1 MPLIEG
7 LALGSALIIAIGA
20 QNAFVLRQG
29 LAGQHVFVVATV
41 CFLSDVLLIGLGAGG
56 VGTLIRTQPDILQ
69 GVAWLGT
76 AFLFVFA
83 LRSFYR
89 AYRPQTLGGTDVHGA
104 QTSMG
109 AAIGTALLLTFLNPH
124 VYLDS
129 VLVLGGIASRFDGWD
144 RALFAGGAMLASAL
158 WFYPLGFGAKKLR
171 KYMNRPMTWRVIDN
185 VIGAL
190 MLILS
195 VSLAVAAWRRDF

>member
-1 MPLIEG
+1 
-7 LALGSALIIAIGA
+7 
-20 QNAFVLRQG
+20 
-29 LAGQHVFVVATV
+29 
-41 CFLSDVLLIGLGAGG
+41 
-56 VGTLIRTQPDILQ
+56 
-69 GVAWLGT
+69 LGT

-89 AYRPQTLGGTDVHGA
+89 AYRPQTLAGTDVHGA

-124 VYLDS
+124 VYLDT

>member
-69 GVAWLGT
+69 GVAWLGL
-76 AFLFVFA
+76 LFCLFSHCG
-83 LRSFYR
+83 LFTGPIGH
-89 AYRPQTLGGTDVHGA
+89 RPLPARMFMAPKHQWARRLA
-104 QTSMG
+104 PRCC
-109 AAIGTALLLTFLNPH
+109 LLF
-124 VYLDS
+124 
-129 VLVLGGIASRFDGWD
+129 
-144 RALFAGGAMLASAL
+144 
-158 WFYPLGFGAKKLR
+158 
-171 KYMNRPMTWRVIDN
+171 
-185 VIGAL
+185 
-190 MLILS
+190 
-195 VSLAVAAWRRDF
+195 

>member
-1 MPLIEG
+1 
-7 LALGSALIIAIGA
+7 
-20 QNAFVLRQG
+20 
-29 LAGQHVFVVATV
+29 
-41 CFLSDVLLIGLGAGG
+41 
-56 VGTLIRTQPDILQ
+56 LQ

-89 AYRPQTLGGTDVHGA
+89 AYRPQTLAGTDVHGA

-124 VYLDS
+124 VYLDT

-144 RALFAGGAMLASAL
+144 RAFFAGGAMLASAL

-171 KYMNRPMTWRVIDN
+171 KYMNRPMTWRVIDS
-185 VIGAL
+185 VIGTL
-190 MLILS
+190 MLILA
-195 VSLAVAAWRRDF
+195 VSLAGAAWRGDF